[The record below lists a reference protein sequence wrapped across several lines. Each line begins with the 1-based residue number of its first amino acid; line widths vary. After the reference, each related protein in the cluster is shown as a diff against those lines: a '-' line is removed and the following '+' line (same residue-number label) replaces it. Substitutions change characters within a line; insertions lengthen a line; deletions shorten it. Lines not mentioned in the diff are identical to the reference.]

1 MNGGFRDKIGK
12 IWDKVNL
19 VIAIPMML
27 GFIVAVVFGQICF
40 DNLPYL
46 LC

>member
-1 MNGGFRDKIGK
+1 MSIREAWDKIN
-12 IWDKVNL
+12 I
-19 VIAIPMML
+19 VIAVPMML
-27 GFIVAVVFGQICF
+27 GLIVAVVFGQVCL

>member
-1 MNGGFRDKIGK
+1 MSKKEKAQK

-19 VIAIPMML
+19 VIAVPMML
-27 GFIVAVVFGQICF
+27 GLIVAVVFGQICL

>member
-1 MNGGFRDKIGK
+1 MSKK
-12 IWDKVNL
+12 EQAEKVWDKVNII
-19 VIAIPMML
+19 IAVPMML
-27 GFIVAVVFGQICF
+27 GLIVAVVFGQVCL